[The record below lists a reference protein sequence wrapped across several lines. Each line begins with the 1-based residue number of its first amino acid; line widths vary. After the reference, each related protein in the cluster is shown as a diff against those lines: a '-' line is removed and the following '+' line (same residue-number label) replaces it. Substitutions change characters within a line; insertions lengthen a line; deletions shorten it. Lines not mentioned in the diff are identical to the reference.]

1 MINYCDDS
9 VPQTRTIEHKHFEN
23 SQSEV
28 TVVTREFPQ
37 DCTSGR
43 IPYYPVNS
51 EQNQKTY
58 ALYKDKAASLPSH
71 IFGGRLSEYKYMDMH
86 VVIEAAMNRFRTE
99 SKQLAQALLPQ

>member
-1 MINYCDDS
+1 
-9 VPQTRTIEHKHFEN
+9 
-23 SQSEV
+23 
-28 TVVTREFPQ
+28 VTREFPQ

-58 ALYKDKAASLPSH
+58 ALYKDKASSLPSH

-99 SKQLAQALLPQ
+99 SKYTATTLLSR

>member
-1 MINYCDDS
+1 VVNYCDDS
-9 VPQTRTIEHKHFEN
+9 APYTRTIEHKHFEN
-23 SQSEV
+23 SQSDV
-28 TVVTREFPQ
+28 TVVTREYPQ

-58 ALYKDKAASLPSH
+58 SLYKERASSIPTH

-86 VVIEAAMNRFRTE
+86 VVIESAMNRFRSE
-99 SKQLAQALLPQ
+99 RKQAATDLLPQ